1 MFNDQ
6 PNFIQLVEAYGV
18 KAYLIEHAN
27 DLETTLDEAFQ
38 YEGPAFIEIRISPTE
53 PVLPMVPSGKANH
66 EMEGL
71 L

>member
-1 MFNDQ
+1 
-6 PNFIQLVEAYGV
+6 VEAYGI
-18 KAYLIEHAN
+18 KTFLIDDPLH
-27 DLETTLDEAFQ
+27 LEQTLDTAFR
-38 YEGPAFIEIRISPTE
+38 YDGPAFIEVRISPAE